1 MNKLRQ
7 MPERE
12 KFQHVFEMVRL
23 YQKNVL
29 PFIESHLG
37 YSEMHNLRS
46 VWRPAIIPIHEEDSD
61 QDKYEQSYSN
71 WLWMARCSHDTLAD
85 LLSAPEVLEYK
96 RMLLR
101 LYKQQLNYPY
111 LAALRLLKA
120 HTHLAKALLYE
131 MQWLTPLE
139 LTSSND
145 GEVTCIVHDCK
156 ILRTAGTARVCR
168 VDCQNVGRAYARE
181 VYHLKRVTVQSDHGC
196 TISLAPIE
204 PVD

>member
-1 MNKLRQ
+1 MDKLKP

-23 YQKNVL
+23 YQKHVL
-29 PFIESHLG
+29 PFVEDRLG
-37 YSEMHNLRS
+37 FASMHNLRS
-46 VWRPAIIPIHEEDSD
+46 VWQAAITPMHEEANFLE
-61 QDKYEQSYSN
+61 KYEQAYSN

-85 LLSAPEVLEYK
+85 LLSSPEVLEYK

-131 MQWLTPLE
+131 MQWLTPLK
-139 LTSSND
+139 LSSSNK

-156 ILRTAGTARVCR
+156 ILKTAGTARVCR
-168 VDCQNVGRAYARE
+168 VDCQNVGRAYAGE